1 MRTER
6 AADAPGYVDFVA
18 EHGPALQRLARG
30 LVRSDADAGDLTQ
43 DVLAAALVHW
53 ARVSAA
59 DEPIAYVRRMMVNA
73 ATSWWRR
80 PARREAPTASGEL
93 PGPRSGPPPAF
104 GSVVSDHHA
113 GDHAETYAQ
122 RQEMLAALRSLPR
135 RQRAVVV
142 LRYYEGLDDTEIAD
156 LMRTSTSTVRSN
168 AARGLAALRQQ
179 MPAASALPRNATR
192 T

>member
-1 MRTER
+1 MRAER
-6 AADAPGYVDFVA
+6 AGEAPGYVDFVTA
-18 EHGPALQRLARG
+18 HGPALQRLARA

-59 DEPIAYVRRMMVNA
+59 QEPLAYVRRMMVNA

-80 PARREAPTASGEL
+80 PARREAPTASGQL
-93 PGPRSGPPPAF
+93 PRPRTGPPPAF
-104 GSVVSDHHA
+104 GSGLGNHHA
-113 GDHAETYAQ
+113 GDHAETHAQ
-122 RQEMLAALRSLPR
+122 RDELLTALRALPR

-142 LRYYEGLDDTEIAD
+142 LRYYEGLDDATIAD
-156 LMRTSTSTVRSN
+156 TMGISASTVRSN
-168 AARGLAALRQQ
+168 ATRAIAALRTHL
-179 MPAASALPRNATR
+179 PATTPRSQAR